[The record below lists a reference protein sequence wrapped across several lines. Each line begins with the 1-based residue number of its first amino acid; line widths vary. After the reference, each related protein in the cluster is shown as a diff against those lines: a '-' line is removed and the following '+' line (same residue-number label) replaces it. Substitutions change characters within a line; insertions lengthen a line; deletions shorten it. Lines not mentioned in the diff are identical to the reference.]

1 MKILELCHFSEGAC
15 GVWARARQESLELSK
30 KGHEIRIFT
39 SNAIKGSNKIA
50 KERENIHGIEIL
62 RFPFKK
68 LGGESFMSWRFER
81 EAIEYSPDI
90 IIAHNYRQL
99 HTTRALKVAKELRK
113 KGKKVKVFLITHAP
127 FVEGNITRK
136 WYETLVVNL
145 YDLTIGKFTLN
156 KFDKILTISKWEIP
170 YLIDIGTRKDNIIY
184 IPNGIPEQFFKQKSN
199 KEENIILFFS
209 RISVKKKV
217 ETLIESIPF
226 IKDKKIKIELVG
238 PREEPYFSYINKLID
253 KLGVRNRVQIK
264 EPIYDLKKKIE
275 KIDSCKIFVLP
286 SRVEGMPQALIE
298 AMARKKIVI
307 GSDSIAIRDLIKNG
321 ENGYLFEFDNPK
333 SLAERINYVL
343 SLKNKESERIKNNA
357 GKGVEQF
364 AWGKIID
371 KIGALIRRT

>member
-1 MKILELCHFSEGAC
+1 MKILELCHFSEGSC
-15 GVWARARQESLELSK
+15 GVWARAKQESLELSK
-30 KGHEIRIFT
+30 KGYNIKIFS
-39 SNAIKGSNKIA
+39 SNAIKSSNRIA
-50 KERENIHGIEIL
+50 KKNENFHGIEIL

-68 LGGESFMSWRFER
+68 LGGESFMSWSFEK

-113 KGKKVKVFLITHAP
+113 QGKKVKVFLVTHAP
-127 FVEGNITRK
+127 FVEGNITRR
-136 WYETLVVNL
+136 WYETLIVNL
-145 YDLTIGKFTLN
+145 YDLTIGRFTLN
-156 KFDKILTISKWEIP
+156 KFDKILTISKWEMP
-170 YLIDIGTRKDNIIY
+170 YLIDIGARKDKMVY
-184 IPNGIPEQFFKQKSN
+184 IPNGIPEQFFKQKSK
-199 KEENIILFFS
+199 KEEHRILFFS

-226 IKDKKIKIELVG
+226 IKDKKIIIELVG

-253 KLGVRNRVQIK
+253 KLDVRDRVQIK

-275 KIDSCKIFVLP
+275 KIDSCKLFVLP

-307 GSDSIAIRDLIKNG
+307 GSDSIAIRDLIKDE
-321 ENGYLFEFDNPK
+321 ENGYLFKFDNSK

-357 GKGVEQF
+357 GKSVEQF
-364 AWGKIID
+364 AWGKIIG
-371 KIGALIRRT
+371 KIDTLIRRT